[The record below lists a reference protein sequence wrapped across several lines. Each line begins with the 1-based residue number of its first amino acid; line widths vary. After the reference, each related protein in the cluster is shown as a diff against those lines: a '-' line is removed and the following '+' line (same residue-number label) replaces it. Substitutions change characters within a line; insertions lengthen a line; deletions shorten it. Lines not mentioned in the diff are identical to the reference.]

1 MNDITGDKQ
10 QTSSNSNN
18 NNMDRASR
26 FEAAATNAV
35 ALMEQ
40 FSEQDPRDPDSEWKN
55 PQHIFEQLD
64 AARKQVMEAWK
75 DIQVESQNVEVDETA
90 FRALYLDMITDS
102 FADVLDELRKDD
114 AVDVGVL
121 VDCLQ
126 SGMDFLT
133 SEEKELFM
141 QDESLEEDDE
151 LAPHEKQR
159 RVLGFHV
166 AEIHS

>member
-1 MNDITGDKQ
+1 M
-10 QTSSNSNN
+10 
-18 NNMDRASR
+18 MDPTSR
-26 FEAAATNAV
+26 FEQAASNAV
-35 ALMEQ
+35 ALMEL
-40 FSEQDPRDPDSEWKN
+40 FSEQDPRDQDSDWKN

-64 AARKQVMEAWK
+64 AARREVMYAWNA
-75 DIQVESQNVEVDETA
+75 IQVESQDVEVDETA

-114 AVDVGVL
+114 SVDVGVL

-141 QDESLEEDDE
+141 QDDSVEEDDE
-151 LAPHEKQR
+151 MTPHEKQR
-159 RVLGFHV
+159 RVLGFHS
-166 AEIHS
+166 ADIHS